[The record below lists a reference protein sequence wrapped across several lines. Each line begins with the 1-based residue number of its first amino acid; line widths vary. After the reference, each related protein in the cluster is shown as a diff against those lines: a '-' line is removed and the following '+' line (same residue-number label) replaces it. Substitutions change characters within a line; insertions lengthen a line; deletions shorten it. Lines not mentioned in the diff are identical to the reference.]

1 MAKIKIKLNSKRST
15 TIRATDGAYYKLRA
29 GENIIELEPSA
40 YSALMSALGLKPN
53 NKKQKK
59 EDSKSVAEQPKEQHE
74 ADNKQHV
81 VEPKPIVVEQ
91 PVEEPIVE
99 PVAEQHDTD
108 NQEQAVCAVNSES
121 REQILDVVASEINS
135 GSDELDSAD
144 DNADDSGLANDPFS
158 QMPYSQLKAAY
169 KEITGK
175 NSKLK
180 RNELINF
187 LREHHNAE

>member
-121 REQILDVVASEINS
+121 CEQILDAVASEINS
-135 GSDELDSAD
+135 GSDELDNAD
-144 DNADDSGLANDPFS
+144 DNDFVNDKFS

>member
-15 TIRATDGAYYKLRA
+15 TIRATDGASYKLRA
-29 GENIIELEPSA
+29 GENIIELEPKA

-53 NKKQKK
+53 NKKQT
-59 EDSKSVAEQPKEQHE
+59 DPKSVDEHEQPKEQYE
-74 ADNKQHV
+74 TDNKQAV
-81 VEPKPIVVEQ
+81 EEPKPIVEQCVEVKAAEPVIDCKEQTINEAAESCEQ
-91 PVEEPIVE
+91 PVDD
-99 PVAEQHDTD
+99 VAE
-108 NQEQAVCAVNSES
+108 
-121 REQILDVVASEINS
+121 
-135 GSDELDSAD
+135 ELGND
-144 DNADDSGLANDPFS
+144 DNNDVLDQFS
-158 QMPYSQLKAAY
+158 QMSYSKLKAAY

>member
-53 NKKQKK
+53 NKKQPDPKPV
-59 EDSKSVAEQPKEQHE
+59 EEPPAIEQPKEQCE
-74 ADNKQHV
+74 ADKKQPAV
-81 VEPKPIVVEQ
+81 DEQIAEPHI
-91 PVEEPIVE
+91 EEHI
-99 PVAEQHDTD
+99 AEQDVAP
-108 NQEQAVCAVNSES
+108 ELNS
-121 REQILDVVASEINS
+121 A
-135 GSDELDSAD
+135 SDEL
-144 DNADDSGLANDPFS
+144 DNADDSGLSNDPFS
-158 QMPYSQLKAAY
+158 QMSYSQLKAAY

-180 RNELINF
+180 RKELVNF
-187 LREHHNAE
+187 LREHRNAE

>member
-29 GENIIELEPSA
+29 GENIIELEQDA
-40 YSALMSALGLKPN
+40 YSALISALGLKPN
-53 NKKQKK
+53 NKKQADPKPAV
-59 EDSKSVAEQPKEQHE
+59 EQCRADNNEQP
-74 ADNKQHV
+74 
-81 VEPKPIVVEQ
+81 VESKPAVEQ
-91 PVEEPIVE
+91 PVEEPVVE
-99 PVAEQHDTD
+99 QSADRQEHNINTDGDKSCEQISDDVVDTD
-108 NQEQAVCAVNSES
+108 
-121 REQILDVVASEINS
+121 L
-135 GSDELDSAD
+135 
-144 DNADDSGLANDPFS
+144 FS

>member
-53 NKKQKK
+53 NKKQKE
-59 EDSKSVAEQPKEQHE
+59 EDPKPVAEQPKEQHE
-74 ADNKQHV
+74 ADNNEQP
-81 VEPKPIVVEQ
+81 VEPKPAVVEQ
-91 PVEEPIVE
+91 PVEESIVE
-99 PVAEQHDTD
+99 PVAEQHDTC

-121 REQILDVVASEINS
+121 C
-135 GSDELDSAD
+135 ELYNAD
-144 DNADDSGLANDPFS
+144 DNADDNDIVNDQFS
-158 QMPYSQLKAAY
+158 QMPYSKLKAAY